1 MSLLVSF
8 ILVLAALVI
17 GEIISTKTKA
27 IIPSVFITAVLFLV
41 GYWTIFPA
49 DIIAKAGFS
58 TNIIYLSMYFLI
70 THMGTML
77 SVRELIAQWKTLV
90 ISIFGICGI
99 CIGTLLLGQLFFSW
113 DMLVVATPPLTGGV
127 VASIIM
133 SEAAKAKGLETLAVL
148 AVGMLLCKDLLDI
161 HLLLLL

>member
-1 MSLLVSF
+1 
-8 ILVLAALVI
+8 
-17 GEIISTKTKA
+17 
-27 IIPSVFITAVLFLV
+27 
-41 GYWTIFPA
+41 
-49 DIIAKAGFS
+49 
-58 TNIIYLSMYFLI
+58 MYFLI

-148 AVGMLLCKDLLDI
+148 AVGMYVMQGFAGYPLTAITANLSHLKLLCNF
-161 HLLLLL
+161 